1 MQMKGIP
8 LMNSH
13 DRTCVPDGVES
24 LDLSEAPTRL
34 RTKAEEYA
42 EMKRRRV
49 SFRKM
54 IADYEASR
62 GEYDESSYQVWW

>member
-1 MQMKGIP
+1 MLMKGNS

-13 DRTCVPDGVES
+13 DRTCVPDGVEA
-24 LDLSEAPTRL
+24 LGLSQAPTRP

-42 EMKRRRV
+42 EMKRRRAA
-49 SFRKM
+49 FRKV

>member
-1 MQMKGIP
+1 
-8 LMNSH
+8 
-13 DRTCVPDGVES
+13 
-24 LDLSEAPTRL
+24 
-34 RTKAEEYA
+34 
-42 EMKRRRV
+42 MKRRRV